1 MKRDVLVCS
10 MLAFVALTCVDVK
23 GMVRGQDLTLDNSLE
38 QARMYWNE
46 IARLGGNPE
55 EIMGIYRQ
63 GVYFDSLLPAFR
75 ETIEEAFRTITRL
88 QEQNRDNQQRQNFP
102 QAPQHDREQRPNVQ
116 NDIAPRNV
124 QGPNVQNDIAL
135 RNVQRQRNEPAQGG
149 TITIQAGTGIQPVS
163 GTYNGI
169 ESVYGPRSLQG
180 QRDHFTC
187 YQTSIGVPLSV
198 ACIPNTV
205 LAHEYGT
212 FSPQM
217 ILFSA
222 NIVSIN
228 SARAIANL
236 CEAPQNNIPNNFT
249 LTIEEAAT
257 ASANGMMLLRPQWAF
272 LRNYVNRYG
281 EAGAYAPGIQATCR
295 VRIVNSDGSII
306 DPWGEARTEHYRLHN
321 QGGEAVTASPP
332 NSGQLGIMTNNESR
346 AIIYTVDIP
355 EVSENGQ
362 VIYPA
367 HTEVGVILLYDD
379 LQVAILSSLED
390 GADLRQLISS
400 IPENLRPRAVEPIF
414 APLLENNNNQRE
426 ENAPVLEQVIQLNLQ
441 NITARNS
448 FDQVWL
454 RRLELERLGMNTRDV
469 ERLFGRYRYGVAF
482 DLLLQDFRLVCAA
495 ADAEMRRLN
504 NLQENL
510 IRWLQDQD
518 HQGNENRIQP
528 QAPLPQLGIANEPQN
543 GQQLVYAQNQEYH
556 AVLAQAQAAEQAERN
571 RIMPRL
577 REMMARLADLQRF
590 RENAGQQD
598 ELPTPQSML
607 ASLSDQQLEAI
618 GCRQRQNIQRQE
630 LIQRFAQVMFRN
642 FMRAVR
648 QRDPRESQFF
658 SILSDLDGIYQNN
671 RGGEGTESVRILI
684 NRWVDALRNWCMT
697 HEIAPDYL
705 NRLRETVEGLPE
717 EILSR
722 DIRLILIGADHEHP
736 GVIPEGRGIG
746 HSNMSI
752 FSWAELYPTVLR
764 FEQERNRIEQAYEQ
778 RQRRVEQ
785 ARERRQIEEELR
797 PDMVAHLLDFLKFI
811 PSKNQTELPTFQS
824 MLDRLAPY
832 RRRLLMFGNVA
843 AIEEDDDAIR
853 RQLQEANQEN
863 FIHRFNGNRFGE
875 DSAQHQ
881 FFNILPILNNVY
893 TQNAGSFND
902 DAENREIFVE
912 DVSKLINGWVK
923 NLQMWCLTH
932 EVSRDDQRTLRQ
944 LAESLPQS
952 ILSRSARLVLLG
964 PAANSND
971 VVPPES
977 GIGHKNLP
985 IFDWM
990 RIYPVISAISE
1001 IEIGNQRSRF
1011 IQSILPEV
1019 DASQFILGMPDHD
1032 LSVLNMLSLKPAFI
1046 APLLHIED
1054 QNRTEKDLVRV
1065 FMPEIYEALRIH
1077 PHLLDCLIASSFGE
1091 SFSIPIF
1098 SKFLAAGL
1106 PSLPQNQPPLL
1117 STEAFILNILPLEMR
1132 NSSDKITEMRRSI
1145 ERQTNINSR
1154 GLFGNI
1160 VLDVDDSHIYLPKLQ
1175 FPILSINRE
1184 LEDRIR
1190 ANERHAQNLEQA
1202 YNAFIAARREFIRD
1216 ADQVAADEYF
1226 NFEIIDNAN
1235 VIFWTALRDAY
1246 EQDIRAGDQDYSR
1259 LRAIINARNGVFMNY
1274 VNAAAVYQRVVL
1286 GNDVPQLEDVIRI
1299 DMLENFTRR
1308 INELAQATRAVPLN
1322 LRNMTD
1328 EDLRARIPN
1337 NTEIKLYHAV
1347 KGYNK
1352 FAEALQSHINKFVS
1366 SEVIDADINESGASI
1381 EDLDSY
1387 QSDNPMFSKAKELHF
1402 VPSLTLFES
1411 WFQNFYNPTQPGTV
1425 GMLQYPPL
1433 LRNRD
1438 FFDQANGPAFLFLNP
1453 RSVVTSFNPYLG
1465 VHSKLLRFLTRID
1478 PRLSSA
1484 LTQQLYS
1491 LSFINMFEQ
1500 PLMSTPGTSSFPFTI
1515 FEKAVTLMTGPRRTY
1530 TPTNDIGQI
1539 GNFSVVSNDRRLYDL
1554 SVIASFIPAADRE
1567 LFNTHEK
1574 LSKQFLYW
1582 LLRGYYVAMTSDV
1595 NLEKRFDQDGSEA
1608 QNGTISFPNECPN
1621 LPKEEFRRWARN
1633 TIIDGLFRPMME
1645 EMLRNPALIS
1655 SHFKNLLS
1663 ENGDYGHMVG
1673 NGNWYRFVLD
1683 GFYRSLTQ
1691 NFKGLYN
1698 NVLDNLENQYG
1709 IYFNESLVQFIAYY
1723 LMQSVPHLDLSS
1735 QSSDT
1740 IITALGMLSS
1750 RYGHCQNGNVEG
1762 SLAAFLSFLS
1772 EFDPNIVTNFQTI
1785 MPMVTYIA
1793 AQKLVR
1799 DILDPEGREGH
1810 FYDINVLQKVLARKL
1825 VEALSSSHGV
1835 NLQRNEII
1843 SHGNELCAIYIPDR
1857 NFHDYELPFRELFR
1871 HSMQASYHDDNDAW
1885 TREVENWKNDFLRV
1899 FPNRTLPS
1907 RVQNAINAIQD
1918 ESTRDIVQ
1926 KCCDSFMSLGINNY
1940 QTAIGDVAIK
1950 ALTPQKLV
1958 EWLLNQEALANM
1970 VFNAYKLHKNLDRRL
1985 TLQSLTPMNRQALL
1999 LDAFNDSGLFQG
2011 PARRNQG
2018 N

>member
-23 GMVRGQDLTLDNSLE
+23 GMVRGQDLTRDNSLE

-46 IARLGGNPE
+46 IARLGGHPE
-55 EIMGIYRQ
+55 EIIGNFRY
-63 GVYFDSLLPAFR
+63 GVCFDLLLPAFR
-75 ETIEEAFRTITRL
+75 EIIEEASHTITRL
-88 QEQNRDNQQRQNFP
+88 REQNRNRDNQQRQNFP
-102 QAPQHDREQRPNVQ
+102 QAPRHDRAQRPNVQ

-124 QGPNVQNDIAL
+124 QRPNVQNDL
-135 RNVQRQRNEPAQGG
+135 
-149 TITIQAGTGIQPVS
+149 
-163 GTYNGI
+163 
-169 ESVYGPRSLQG
+169 
-180 QRDHFTC
+180 D
-187 YQTSIGVPLSV
+187 
-198 ACIPNTV
+198 
-205 LAHEYGT
+205 
-212 FSPQM
+212 
-217 ILFSA
+217 
-222 NIVSIN
+222 
-228 SARAIANL
+228 
-236 CEAPQNNIPNNFT
+236 
-249 LTIEEAAT
+249 
-257 ASANGMMLLRPQWAF
+257 
-272 LRNYVNRYG
+272 
-281 EAGAYAPGIQATCR
+281 
-295 VRIVNSDGSII
+295 
-306 DPWGEARTEHYRLHN
+306 
-321 QGGEAVTASPP
+321 
-332 NSGQLGIMTNNESR
+332 
-346 AIIYTVDIP
+346 
-355 EVSENGQ
+355 
-362 VIYPA
+362 
-367 HTEVGVILLYDD
+367 
-379 LQVAILSSLED
+379 
-390 GADLRQLISS
+390 
-400 IPENLRPRAVEPIF
+400 
-414 APLLENNNNQRE
+414 NNNNQRE

-448 FDQVWL
+448 FNQVWL

-518 HQGNENRIQP
+518 HQGNENGNRIQP

-543 GQQLVYAQNQEYH
+543 DQQLIHAQNQEFH

-577 REMMARLADLQRF
+577 RDMMARLADLQRF
-590 RENAGQQD
+590 READGHQD
-598 ELPTPQSML
+598 ELPTPESML
-607 ASLSDQQLEAI
+607 ASLSDQQLDAI
-618 GCRQRQNIQRQE
+618 GCRQRQNIQR
-630 LIQRFAQVMFRN
+630 FAQVMFGN

-648 QRDPRESQFF
+648 QIEPRESQFF
-658 SILSDLDGIYQNN
+658 NILFDLDGIYRTNRRFQNQATN
-671 RGGEGTESVRILI
+671 EAIGQLLDA
-684 NRWVDALRNWCMT
+684 WVTALRNWCMT
-697 HEIAPDYL
+697 HEIAPNYL
-705 NRLRETVEGLPE
+705 NCLRETVEGLPE

-722 DIRLILIGADHEHP
+722 DTRLILIGADNEHP

-764 FEQERNRIEQAYEQ
+764 FEQERARIEQTYEMRQ
-778 RQRRVEQ
+778 RQIEQ

-811 PSKNQTELPTFQS
+811 PTKNQTELPTFQS
-824 MLDRLAPY
+824 MLDRLADY
-832 RRRLLMFGNVA
+832 DRRLLMFGNVA

-863 FIHRFNGNRFGE
+863 FTQHFNGNRFGA
-875 DSAQHQ
+875 DSVQHQ

-893 TQNAGSFND
+893 TQNADSFSFS
-902 DAENREIFVE
+902 DAEDRMTFVE
-912 DVSKLINGWVK
+912 DISKLIDDWVK

-932 EVSRDDQRTLRQ
+932 EISRDDQRALKQ
-944 LAESLPQS
+944 LAESLPES
-952 ILSRSARLVLLG
+952 ILSRQTKLILLG
-964 PAANSND
+964 PATNSND
-971 VVPPES
+971 IVPPGD
-977 GIGHKNLP
+977 GIGHKNLS

-1001 IEIGNQRSRF
+1001 IEIDTQRSRF

-1019 DASQFILGMPDHD
+1019 DTNQFISGMPDHD

-1054 QNRTEKDLVRV
+1054 QDRTEKDLVRI
-1065 FMPEIYEALRIH
+1065 FMPGIYEALSTY

-1117 STEAFILNILPLEMR
+1117 STEAFILNILPPEMR
-1132 NSSDKITEMRRSI
+1132 NSSNKITQMRHSI
-1145 ERQTNINSR
+1145 EVLTNISSE

-1160 VLDVDDSHIYLPKLQ
+1160 MLAGSNIYLPKLQ

-1226 NFEIIDNAN
+1226 NFEILDNAN

-1433 LRNRD
+1433 LQNRD
-1438 FFDQANGPAFLFLNP
+1438 FFDPEDGPAFLFLNP

-1595 NLEKRFDQDGSEA
+1595 NLEKRFNQDGSEA
-1608 QNGTISFPNECPN
+1608 QNGTISFPNKCPN

-1633 TIIDGLFRPMME
+1633 TIIDGLFKPRMDRMVE
-1645 EMLRNPALIS
+1645 NPALIS

-1663 ENGDYGHMVG
+1663 ENGDYGDRVG
-1673 NGNWYRFVLD
+1673 QGDWYRPVLN
-1683 GFYRSLTQ
+1683 GFYLSLTQ
-1691 NFKGLYN
+1691 NFNGLYN

-1735 QSSDT
+1735 PSSDT

-1772 EFDPNIVTNFQTI
+1772 EFDQNIVTNFQTI

-1825 VEALSSSHGV
+1825 VKALSSSHGV
-1835 NLQRNEII
+1835 NLQRNKII